1 MNVDCLAVSG
11 GWSSNIH
18 LTCHKRGKPVWD
30 DIYKNF
36 LSVDNAQK
44 DKIIPVGAARGI
56 FEIQNIISDTNRVIL
71 SLIKKLGLSMPN
83 RITLSCSKEQYS
95 CSLDLVSSSDP
106 SNSFIDLQNDV
117 TQKDI
122 ELSFREGFKSV
133 EHLKRY
139 STLGMATDQGKTSNI
154 LGLASMAKLK
164 GTNISEVGT
173 TIFRPPYVP
182 VAISAFAGR
191 SRGKDFRPT
200 RLTPSHNVASK
211 RNAVFVE
218 TGNWLRAQWFPEKG
232 ETFWR
237 QSVDREVLQTRNSVG
252 ICDVTTLGKIDIQGK
267 DCSEFLN
274 FVYTNAFAKLPI
286 NRVRYG
292 LMLREDGVA
301 YDLSLIH
308 ISEPTR
314 PY

>member
-1 MNVDCLAVSG
+1 
-11 GWSSNIH
+11 
-18 LTCHKRGKPVWD
+18 
-30 DIYKNF
+30 
-36 LSVDNAQK
+36 
-44 DKIIPVGAARGI
+44 
-56 FEIQNIISDTNRVIL
+56 
-71 SLIKKLGLSMPN
+71 MPN
-83 RITLSCSKEQYS
+83 RITLTSSNEQYS
-95 CSLDLVSSSDP
+95 CSLDLVSSSNP

-200 RLTPSHNVASK
+200 RLTPSHSAASK
-211 RNAVFVE
+211 QNAVFVE
-218 TGNWLRAQWFPEKG
+218 TGNWLRAQWFPKKG

-237 QSVDREVLQTRNSVG
+237 QSVDREVLQTRRSVG
-252 ICDVTTLGKIDIQGK
+252 ICDVTTLGKIDIQGR

-274 FVYTNAFAKLPI
+274 FVYTNAL
-286 NRVRYG
+286 
-292 LMLREDGVA
+292 
-301 YDLSLIH
+301 LSYLSI
-308 ISEPTR
+308 EYVTD
-314 PY
+314 